1 MGIQKYVGRIK
12 ESGRTIRRH
21 SSFYI
26 GLYGSNWVNF
36 MEETSELVVELLTL
50 SPNKRK
56 YYQQGE
62 RAMRLILSP
71 F

>member
-12 ESGRTIRRH
+12 EFGRIIHRH

-36 MEETSELVVELLTL
+36 MEDNYELVVGLLTL

-56 YYQQGE
+56 YYQQG
-62 RAMRLILSP
+62 
-71 F
+71 